1 MKKLA
6 RLLLPVIM
14 CVVSNCSQK
23 APDNVVSSIKVPD
36 IFLLIKGGAFK
47 NTKSNFYG
55 KGVTMSNFY
64 ISKYEVI
71 QKEWVEV
78 MGSNPSQFKGDSLPV
93 ETVSWYD
100 CIDYCNKRSLKEG
113 LKVFYTIDRD
123 KKDLKNKNAF
133 DNIKWT
139 VTINQE
145 ANGYRLPTEAEWE
158 YAAGGGQMS
167 KSYTYAGS
175 NKVDDVAWYWANSGD
190 KYLTGSWS
198 WPSLVKNNNKH
209 KTIGGKKP
217 NELGLYD
224 MSGNVREWCWDLQ
237 ENNGTE
243 DHRGRIWRGGGWMG
257 GDFCCEPFFRAD
269 HEASG
274 KGPDQGLRVCR
285 GI

>member
-100 CIDYCNKRSLKEG
+100 CVDYCNKRSLREG
-113 LKVFYTIDRD
+113 LKVFYTID
-123 KKDLKNKNAF
+123 
-133 DNIKWT
+133 
-139 VTINQE
+139 
-145 ANGYRLPTEAEWE
+145 
-158 YAAGGGQMS
+158 
-167 KSYTYAGS
+167 
-175 NKVDDVAWYWANSGD
+175 
-190 KYLTGSWS
+190 
-198 WPSLVKNNNKH
+198 
-209 KTIGGKKP
+209 
-217 NELGLYD
+217 
-224 MSGNVREWCWDLQ
+224 
-237 ENNGTE
+237 
-243 DHRGRIWRGGGWMG
+243 
-257 GDFCCEPFFRAD
+257 
-269 HEASG
+269 
-274 KGPDQGLRVCR
+274 
-285 GI
+285 